1 MIAESLEPTVRV
13 SSVSSLF
20 VFFTLA
26 FAQMWICFFTVAF
39 MPIPAGSPLGNA
51 LILLGAFA
59 PALAALAVTFRAE
72 GRSGV
77 IALLRGITRWSVAAK
92 YYLFALGFM
101 IALKLT
107 AAVI

>member
-13 SSVSSLF
+13 SSASSLF
-20 VFFTLA
+20 VFFALA
-26 FAQMWICFFTVAF
+26 FALMWICFLTVAF
-39 MPIPAGSPLGNA
+39 VPIPAGSPLGGA

-77 IALLRGITRWSVAAK
+77 IALLRRITRWSVAAK
-92 YYLFALGFM
+92 YYVFALGFM

-107 AAVI
+107 AAMI